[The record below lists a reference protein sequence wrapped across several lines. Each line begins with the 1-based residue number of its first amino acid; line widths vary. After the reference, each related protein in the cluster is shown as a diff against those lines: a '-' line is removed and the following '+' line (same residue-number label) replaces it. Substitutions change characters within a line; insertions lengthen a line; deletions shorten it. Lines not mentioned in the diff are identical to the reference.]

1 MRQALH
7 IFKKDVRHLWF
18 EIAVAITVVVAFT
31 FTGARRALWLA
42 DPTTNRTAAW
52 TMVLIL
58 LPLTWW
64 TLIARVIHA
73 EALPGDRQFWIT
85 RPYSWK
91 SLLGAKALFI
101 LAFINLPMFLAD
113 IAIVRAYGLRPLGA
127 ELPGLLWSQVL
138 LAIVFVLPIAALSA
152 LTGGFVQLVLAIL
165 APCAIALAV
174 AIVVPEVVLGGFWG
188 GSEWVR
194 AYYVLLVISVAAP
207 TILVWQYATRRTSTA
222 RFLAVASAM
231 LAVLGIALIPWSAA
245 FKIQSWFSKRSVEQP
260 LAHVDFDSS
269 AKWLTR
275 AVMERGDRVRV
286 ELPLKVTALPVG
298 MSAKPE
304 GFSVRLEAPDG
315 AMWHTDQGLVS
326 YASNMGQEFSLQV
339 TVDGAFYKKV
349 KDEPMRVRGS
359 LYLTIFGKGQTARV
373 PFGDQSVPVQR
384 VGVCAASGGAN
395 RQSAF
400 LICSSAFRFPPV
412 LVSYRFMQSTKE
424 GTEDLRTSTQP
435 RAISYSPFP
444 AAPGIVPVSQDF
456 AFSIAPIARVELSEA
471 RVDTVEPLAYIQ
483 RNFEIDNLRLGDFQR
498 DAAPVSP

>member
-7 IFKKDVRHLWF
+7 IFKKDVRHLWI

-31 FTGARRALWLA
+31 FTGARRALWLV

-64 TLIARVIHA
+64 TLIARVIHG
-73 EALPGDRQFWIT
+73 ETLPGDRQFWIT

-113 IAIVRAYGLRPLGA
+113 IAIVRAYGLHPLRA

-152 LTGGFVQLVLAIL
+152 LTGGFVQLILSIL

-188 GSEWVR
+188 GSEWIR
-194 AYYVLLVISVAAP
+194 AYYVFLVISLAAP
-207 TILVWQYATRRTSTA
+207 AILVWQYATRRTTTA
-222 RFLAVASAM
+222 RILAIASAI

-260 LAHVDFDSS
+260 LAHVDSDSS
-269 AKWLTR
+269 GKWLTQ

-286 ELPLKVTALPVG
+286 ELPLNVTALPPG

-304 GFSVRLEAPDG
+304 GFSVQLEAPDG
-315 AMWHTDQGLVS
+315 TVWHTDQGLVS
-326 YASNMGQEFSLQV
+326 DAGNMGQEFSLHF
-339 TVDGAFYKKV
+339 TLDGAFYKQI

-359 LYLTIFGKGQTARV
+359 LYLTILGNRQTARL
-373 PFGDQSVPVQR
+373 PFGDSVLVPS
-384 VGVCAASGGAN
+384 VGVCEAGGGAN
-395 RQSAF
+395 RQSYF
-400 LICSSAFRFPPV
+400 LMCSSAFRSPPV

-424 GTEDLRTSTQP
+424 GTEDVRPTQP
-435 RAISYSPFP
+435 RPISYSPFP
-444 AAPGIVPVSQDF
+444 AEPGIIPVNQDF
-456 AFSIAPIARVELSEA
+456 TFSIARMALSEA
-471 RVDTVEPLAYIQ
+471 RVETVEPLAYIR

-498 DAAPVSP
+498 DAAAVSP